1 MVGELHELSGSNGIE
16 IHDTV
21 GAEKSNEGAIFK
33 MAYAIVIYEDG
44 LKIEPDVA
52 ACTDMFGE
60 VDHHCNGGTS

>member
-1 MVGELHELSGSNGIE
+1 MGELHELSGSDGIE

-21 GAEKSNEGAIFK
+21 GADESNSGAILK
-33 MAYAIVIYEDG
+33 IAYAIVMYIDG
-44 LKIEPDVA
+44 LIIEPDVA